1 MLKKTPATFG
11 DNVLNLSLPNS
22 WDKLNDEQLR
32 YVCYLLVRFDDIVTV
47 KTYLF
52 IRLTGIRVEEKR
64 HDGWLCSLKISAF
77 RKVRFYLADWQVQ
90 SFISQLDFIE
100 QSTDRPVR
108 LSKIGRHR
116 AAHPL
121 LRGIVFQDYIA
132 LENLYQG
139 YLITQ
144 NNELLQQMSTL
155 LYTSSEY
162 LFFQKRYSEEECLSV
177 FHWYS
182 SLKNFFA
189 KTFKYFFSCAS
200 SEGGDTP
207 NMMDVMNAEIRALT
221 GGDITKENEILNM
234 DCWRALTELNEKARE
249 TQEYN
254 EKYGNK

>member
-1 MLKKTPATFG
+1 MLKKTPAFFG
-11 DNVLNLSLPNS
+11 DQILNLSLPTS
-22 WDKLNDEQLR
+22 WDQLSDEQLR
-32 YVCYLLVRFDDIVTV
+32 YVCYLLVRFDIVTV

-77 RKVRFYLADWQVQ
+77 RKVRFSLADWQIQ

-108 LSKIGRHR
+108 LSKIGRHK

-144 NNELLQQMSTL
+144 NNDLLQQMAAL
-155 LYTSSEY
+155 LYSSPGR
-162 LFFQKRYSEEECLSV
+162 FFKKRYSEEECLSV

-182 SLKNFFA
+182 SLKNFFS
-189 KTFKYFFSCAS
+189 KTFKYFFSSAS
-200 SEGGDTP
+200 SDGGDPP

-221 GGDITKENEILNM
+221 GGDITKEKEILNM

-249 TQEYN
+249 TKEHN